1 MANPRHL
8 LIMAGGASSRMK
20 KSLVQHDLDQST
32 LQIAQKH
39 HKCLIPVGKNK
50 LPLLYYH
57 LLLAKQVGV
66 TQIFIITPE
75 ENQGFYDF
83 LDREYIKTTF
93 SAISIDLIQQKL
105 PAGAKKPLGTADA
118 VQQALD
124 KAPILKEGS
133 FVVMNG
139 DNIYSVKSLEAL
151 FSVATTQNSL
161 IGYDPEGL
169 NFPSER
175 LQKFA
180 LLKVNKEGFLTSI
193 VEKPAQ
199 ETMNNA
205 RDSANKIRVSMNIFK
220 LYGPSIY
227 AFLENCPINPIRKE
241 KELPTAVQRFID
253 VNKEGFLMLPL
264 SEHVPDLTSAQ
275 DIDLLA
281 QLPL

>member
-20 KSLVQHDLDQST
+20 KSLEQHDLDQST
-32 LQIAQKH
+32 LQIARKH

-57 LLLAKQVGV
+57 LLQAKRVGV
-66 TQIFIITPE
+66 TQVFIITPE

-93 SAISIDLIQQKL
+93 AAISIELIQQQL

-124 KAPILKEGS
+124 KAPQLKEGS

-151 FSVATTQNSL
+151 FSVVPTQNAL
-161 IGYDPEGL
+161 IGYDLEGL
-169 NFPSER
+169 NFSSER

-180 LLKVNKEGFLTSI
+180 LLKVNKKGFLTAI
-193 VEKPAQ
+193 IEKPSK
-199 ETMNNA
+199 ETINAA
-205 RDSANKIRVSMNIFK
+205 RDTSNKLRVSMNIFK

-227 AFLENCPINPIRKE
+227 SFLENCPINPIRKE
-241 KELPTAVQRFID
+241 KELPTAVQRFIE
-253 VNKEGFLMLPL
+253 VNKEGFLLLPFC
-264 SEHVPDLTSAQ
+264 EHVPDLTSAQ
-275 DIDLLA
+275 DIDLLTE
-281 QLPL
+281 LTL

>member
-1 MANPRHL
+1 MAKSRHL

-20 KSLVQHDLDQST
+20 KSLAQYDLDQST

-57 LLLAKQVGV
+57 LLQAKRVGV
-66 TQIFIITPE
+66 TQVFIITPE
-75 ENQGFYDF
+75 KNQGFYDF
-83 LDREYIKTTF
+83 LDQEYVKTAF
-93 SAISIDLIQQKL
+93 ASISIKLIQQQL
-105 PAGAKKPLGTADA
+105 HTGANKPLGTADA

-124 KAPILKEGS
+124 KAPILKEGP

-151 FSVATTQNSL
+151 FSLETTQNAL
-161 IGYDPEGL
+161 IGYDQEGL
-169 NFPSER
+169 NFSRER

-180 LLKVNKEGFLTSI
+180 LLKVNKEGFLSAI
-193 VEKPAQ
+193 VEKPSQ
-199 ETMNNA
+199 ETMNA
-205 RDSANKIRVSMNIFK
+205 VRDSANKIRVSMNVFK

-227 AFLENCPINPIRKE
+227 AFLENCPIDSIRKE
-241 KELPTAVQRFID
+241 KELPTAVQQFID
-253 VNKEGFLMLPL
+253 VNKEGFLLLPFC
-264 SEHVPDLTSAQ
+264 EHVPDLTSAQ
-275 DIDLLA
+275 DIDLLT

>member
-1 MANPRHL
+1 MAKSRHL

-20 KSLVQHDLDQST
+20 KSLAQYDLDQST

-57 LLLAKQVGV
+57 LIQAKRVGV
-66 TQIFIITPE
+66 TQVFIITPE

-83 LDREYIKTTF
+83 LGQEYVKTAF
-93 SAISIDLIQQKL
+93 ASISIRLIQQQL

-124 KAPILKEGS
+124 KAPMLKEGS
-133 FVVMNG
+133 FVVVNG

-151 FSVATTQNSL
+151 FSLANTQNAL
-161 IGYDPEGL
+161 IGYDQEGL
-169 NFPSER
+169 NFSRER

-180 LLKVNKEGFLTSI
+180 MLKVNKEGFLTAI
-193 VEKPAQ
+193 VEKPSL
-199 ETMNNA
+199 ETMNA
-205 RDSANKIRVSMNIFK
+205 VRDSANRIRVSMNIFK

-227 AFLENCPINPIRKE
+227 AFLENCSIDPIRKE
-241 KELPTAVQRFID
+241 KELPTAVQQFIH
-253 VNKEGFLMLPL
+253 VNKEGFLLLPFC
-264 SEHVPDLTSAQ
+264 EHVPDLTSAQ
-275 DIDLLA
+275 DFDLLT

>member
-1 MANPRHL
+1 MAKSRHL

-20 KSLVQHDLDQST
+20 KSLAQYDLDQST

-57 LLLAKQVGV
+57 LLQAKWVGV
-66 TQIFIITPE
+66 TQVFIITPE

-83 LDREYIKTTF
+83 LDQEYVKTAF
-93 SAISIDLIQQKL
+93 ASISIKLIQQQL
-105 PAGAKKPLGTADA
+105 TAGAKKPLGTADA

-124 KAPILKEGS
+124 KAPMLKEGS

-151 FSVATTQNSL
+151 FSLATTQNAL
-161 IGYDPEGL
+161 IGYDQEGL
-169 NFPSER
+169 NFSRER

-180 LLKVNKEGFLTSI
+180 LLKVNKEGFLTAI
-193 VEKPAQ
+193 VEKPSL
-199 ETMNNA
+199 ETMNAA

-220 LYGPSIY
+220 LYGPSTY
-227 AFLENCPINPIRKE
+227 VFLENCPIDPIRKE
-241 KELPTAVQRFID
+241 KELPTAVQQFIL
-253 VNKEGFLMLPL
+253 VNKEGFLLLPFC
-264 SEHVPDLTSAQ
+264 EHVPDLTSAQ
-275 DIDLLA
+275 DIDLLT

>member
-93 SAISIDLIQQKL
+93 AAISIELIQQKL

-151 FSVATTQNSL
+151 FSVATTQNAL
-161 IGYDPEGL
+161 IGYDQEGL

-180 LLKVNKEGFLTSI
+180 LLKVNKEGFLTAI

-199 ETMNNA
+199 ETMNNEI
-205 RDSANKIRVSMNIFK
+205 DSANKIRVSMNIFK

-253 VNKEGFLMLPL
+253 VNKVGFLMLPF

>member
-1 MANPRHL
+1 MAKSRHL

-20 KSLVQHDLDQST
+20 KSLAQYDLDQST

-57 LLLAKQVGV
+57 LIQAKRVGV
-66 TQIFIITPE
+66 TQVFIITPK

-83 LDREYIKTTF
+83 LDQEYVKTAF
-93 SAISIDLIQQKL
+93 ASISIKLIQQKL

-124 KAPILKEGS
+124 KAPMLKEGS
-133 FVVMNG
+133 FVVVNG
-139 DNIYSVKSLEAL
+139 DSIYSVKSLEAL
-151 FSVATTQNSL
+151 FSLANTQNAL
-161 IGYDPEGL
+161 IGYDQEGL
-169 NFPSER
+169 NFSRER

-180 LLKVNKEGFLTSI
+180 LLKVNKEGFLTAI
-193 VEKPAQ
+193 VEKPSL
-199 ETMNNA
+199 ETMNA
-205 RDSANKIRVSMNIFK
+205 VRDSANRISVSMNIFK

-227 AFLENCPINPIRKE
+227 AFLENCPIDPIRKE
-241 KELPTAVQRFID
+241 KELPTAVQQFIH
-253 VNKEGFLMLPL
+253 VNKEGFLLLPFC
-264 SEHVPDLTSAQ
+264 EHVPDLTSAQ
-275 DIDLLA
+275 DFDLLT

>member
-1 MANPRHL
+1 MAKSRHL

-20 KSLVQHDLDQST
+20 KSLAQYDLDQST

-57 LLLAKQVGV
+57 LIQAKRVGV
-66 TQIFIITPE
+66 TQVFIITPE

-83 LDREYIKTTF
+83 LGQEYVKTAF
-93 SAISIDLIQQKL
+93 ASISIRLIQQQL

-124 KAPILKEGS
+124 KAPMLKEGS
-133 FVVMNG
+133 FVVVNG

-151 FSVATTQNSL
+151 FSLATTQNAL
-161 IGYDPEGL
+161 IGYDQEGL
-169 NFPSER
+169 NFSRER

-180 LLKVNKEGFLTSI
+180 LLKVNKEGFLTAI
-193 VEKPAQ
+193 VEKPSL
-199 ETMNNA
+199 ETMNA
-205 RDSANKIRVSMNIFK
+205 VRDSANRIRVSMNIFK

-227 AFLENCPINPIRKE
+227 AFLENCSIDPIRKE
-241 KELPTAVQRFID
+241 KELPTAVQQFIH
-253 VNKEGFLMLPL
+253 VNKEGFLLLPFC
-264 SEHVPDLTSAQ
+264 EHVPDLTSAQ
-275 DIDLLA
+275 DFDLLT

>member
-1 MANPRHL
+1 MAKSRHL

-20 KSLVQHDLDQST
+20 KSLAQYDLDQST

-57 LLLAKQVGV
+57 LIQAKRVGV
-66 TQIFIITPE
+66 TQVFIITPK

-83 LDREYIKTTF
+83 LDQEYVKTAF
-93 SAISIDLIQQKL
+93 ASISIKLIQQQL
-105 PAGAKKPLGTADA
+105 PTGAKKPLGTADA

-124 KAPILKEGS
+124 KAPMLKEGS
-133 FVVMNG
+133 FVVVNG

-151 FSVATTQNSL
+151 FSLATTQNAL
-161 IGYDPEGL
+161 IGYDQEGL
-169 NFPSER
+169 NFSRER

-180 LLKVNKEGFLTSI
+180 LLKVNKEGFLTAI
-193 VEKPAQ
+193 VEKPSL
-199 ETMNNA
+199 ETMNTV
-205 RDSANKIRVSMNIFK
+205 RDSANRIRVSMNIFK

-227 AFLENCPINPIRKE
+227 AFLENCPIDPIRKE
-241 KELPTAVQRFID
+241 KELPTAVQQFIH
-253 VNKEGFLMLPL
+253 VNKEGFLLLPFC
-264 SEHVPDLTSAQ
+264 EHVPDLTSAQ
-275 DIDLLA
+275 DFDLLT

>member
-1 MANPRHL
+1 MANSRHL

-20 KSLVQHDLDQST
+20 KSLAQHDLDQST

-57 LLLAKQVGV
+57 LLQAKRVGV
-66 TQIFIITPE
+66 TQVFIITPE

-93 SAISIDLIQQKL
+93 AAISIELIQQQL

-124 KAPILKEGS
+124 KAPELKEGS

-151 FSVATTQNSL
+151 FSVVPTQNAL
-161 IGYDPEGL
+161 IGYNLEGL
-169 NFPSER
+169 NFSSER

-180 LLKVNKEGFLTSI
+180 LLKVNKKGFLTAI
-193 VEKPAQ
+193 IEKPSK
-199 ETMNNA
+199 ETLNAA
-205 RDSANKIRVSMNIFK
+205 RDTSNKLRVSMNIFK

-227 AFLENCPINPIRKE
+227 SFLENCPINPIRKE
-241 KELPTAVQRFID
+241 KELPHCSSTIYRGKQRGVFITS
-253 VNKEGFLMLPL
+253 FL
-264 SEHVPDLTSAQ
+264 
-275 DIDLLA
+275 
-281 QLPL
+281 

>member
-1 MANPRHL
+1 MANSRNL

-32 LQIAQKH
+32 LQIARKH

-66 TQIFIITPE
+66 TQVFIITPE

-83 LDREYIKTTF
+83 LDQQNIKTTF
-93 SAISIDLIQQKL
+93 AAISIELIQQQL

-118 VQQALD
+118 VQQALN
-124 KAPILKEGS
+124 KSPELKEGS

-151 FSVATTQNSL
+151 FSVVTTQNAL
-161 IGYDPEGL
+161 IGYDLEGL
-169 NFPSER
+169 NFSSER

-180 LLKVNKEGFLTSI
+180 LLKVNKKGFLTAI
-193 VEKPAQ
+193 IEKPSK
-199 ETMNNA
+199 ETLNAA
-205 RDSANKIRVSMNIFK
+205 RDTSNKLRVSMNIFK

-227 AFLENCPINPIRKE
+227 SFLENCPINPIRKE
-241 KELPTAVQRFID
+241 KELPTAVQRFIE
-253 VNKEGFLMLPL
+253 VNKEGFLLLPFC
-264 SEHVPDLTSAQ
+264 EHVPDLTSAQ
-275 DIDLLA
+275 DIDLLTE
-281 QLPL
+281 LTF

>member
-1 MANPRHL
+1 MAKSRHL

-20 KSLVQHDLDQST
+20 KSLAQYDLDQST

-57 LLLAKQVGV
+57 LLQAKRVGV
-66 TQIFIITPE
+66 TQVFIITPE
-75 ENQGFYDF
+75 KNQGFYDF
-83 LDREYIKTTF
+83 LDQEYIKTAFT
-93 SAISIDLIQQKL
+93 SISIKFIQQQL

-124 KAPILKEGS
+124 KAPMLKEGS

-151 FSVATTQNSL
+151 FSLATTQNAL
-161 IGYDPEGL
+161 IGYDQEGL
-169 NFPSER
+169 NFSRER

-180 LLKVNKEGFLTSI
+180 LLKVNKEGFLTAI
-193 VEKPAQ
+193 VEKPSL
-199 ETMNNA
+199 ETMNAA

-220 LYGPSIY
+220 LYGPIIY
-227 AFLENCPINPIRKE
+227 AFLENCPIDPIRKE
-241 KELPTAVQRFID
+241 KELPTAVQQFIH
-253 VNKEGFLMLPL
+253 VNKEGFLLLPFC
-264 SEHVPDLTSAQ
+264 EHVPDLTSAQ
-275 DIDLLA
+275 DIDLLN

>member
-1 MANPRHL
+1 MAKYRHL

-20 KSLVQHDLDQST
+20 KSLAQYDLDQST

-57 LLLAKQVGV
+57 LLQAKRVGV
-66 TQIFIITPE
+66 TQVFIITPE

-83 LDREYIKTTF
+83 LDQEYVKTAF
-93 SAISIDLIQQKL
+93 ASISIKLIQQQL
-105 PAGAKKPLGTADA
+105 TAGAKKPLGTADA
-118 VQQALD
+118 VQQSLD
-124 KAPILKEGS
+124 KAPMLKEGS

-151 FSVATTQNSL
+151 FSLATTQNAL
-161 IGYDPEGL
+161 IGYDQEGL
-169 NFPSER
+169 NFSRER

-180 LLKVNKEGFLTSI
+180 LLKVNKKGFLTAI
-193 VEKPAQ
+193 VEKPSQ
-199 ETMNNA
+199 ETMNA
-205 RDSANKIRVSMNIFK
+205 VRDSVNKNRVSMNIFK

-227 AFLENCPINPIRKE
+227 AFLENCPIDPIRKE
-241 KELPTAVQRFID
+241 KELPTAVQQFIH
-253 VNKEGFLMLPL
+253 VNKEGFLLLPFC
-264 SEHVPDLTSAQ
+264 EHVPDLTSAQ
-275 DIDLLA
+275 DIDLLN

>member
-1 MANPRHL
+1 MTNPRHL

-20 KSLVQHDLDQST
+20 KSLAQYDLDQST

-39 HKCLIPVGKNK
+39 HKCLIPVGKKK

-57 LLLAKQVGV
+57 LMQAKRVGV
-66 TQIFIITPE
+66 TQVFIITPE

-83 LDREYIKTTF
+83 LDQEYIKTTF
-93 SAISIDLIQQKL
+93 ASISIELIQQQL
-105 PAGAKKPLGTADA
+105 PAGAEKPLGTADA

-124 KAPILKEGS
+124 KASKLKEGS

-151 FSVATTQNSL
+151 FSLATTQNAL
-161 IGYDPEGL
+161 IGYDKEGL
-169 NFPSER
+169 NFSSER

-180 LLKVNKEGFLTSI
+180 LLEVNKKGFLTAI
-193 VEKPAQ
+193 IEKPSK
-199 ETMNNA
+199 ETMSAA
-205 RDSANKIRVSMNIFK
+205 RDTENKNRVSMNIFK

-227 AFLENCPINPIRKE
+227 SFLENCPTDPIRQE

-253 VNKEGFLMLPL
+253 VYKEGFLLLPFC
-264 SEHVPDLTSAQ
+264 EHVPDLTSAQ
-275 DIDLLA
+275 DIDLLT
-281 QLPL
+281 QLTL